1 MKESVSFLQMFSE
14 YRPGEDLSGVLS
26 VVRITGADL
35 DPATRQAVVTL
46 YADQYIPMRLL
57 EKVERDICSLYGLR
71 HFEIHMTHP
80 AEELQKVEPEE
91 LMQLFVEENSMNR
104 ASLAGAGWKWDG
116 DALVIS
122 LRANGKAALE
132 EVVPAVCRK
141 LTERFG
147 KAPVF
152 KILSAHELSGQALFD
167 ALETMRSTTAAA
179 MPE

>member
-104 ASLAGAGWKWDG
+104 ASRVEMGRRCPGNFPPGQRESRPGGGCPGSLSEIDGA
-116 DALVIS
+116 V
-122 LRANGKAALE
+122 
-132 EVVPAVCRK
+132 RK
-141 LTERFG
+141 G
-147 KAPVF
+147 PG
-152 KILSAHELSGQALFD
+152 I
-167 ALETMRSTTAAA
+167 
-179 MPE
+179 